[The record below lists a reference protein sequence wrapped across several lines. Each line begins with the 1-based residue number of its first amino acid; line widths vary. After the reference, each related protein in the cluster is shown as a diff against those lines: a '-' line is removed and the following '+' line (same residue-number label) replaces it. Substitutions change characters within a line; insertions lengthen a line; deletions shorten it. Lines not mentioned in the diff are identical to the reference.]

1 MNTSILATAMAV
13 IALTGCAAQPLTT
26 IKVAVPIECRETEPQ
41 RPIMPTEALPATAKL
56 DAFVQAAQAE
66 IERREGFEQRLV
78 AALRACIAP
87 VVQ

>member
-1 MNTSILATAMAV
+1 MNTKSLATCLALLV
-13 IALTGCAAQPLTT
+13 LTGCATQGLAT

-41 RPIMPTEALPATAKL
+41 RPVMPTELLLSTAKL

-78 AALRACIAP
+78 TALRACIAP
-87 VVQ
+87 VSE